1 MSLPHIAMWIN
12 NSIGI
17 SGDGD
22 GSIIVLELMLVQ
34 HNKDALSQWTAGDD
48 YGTVNETI
56 IERERIRVA
65 MAHMHWTWC
74 DVFFVIWY
82 IAKWF
87 FDHLAINENYIIDC
101 GSIVIWSRQSVATC
115 VRVCVCAC
123 ERWASFNFP
132 NAWLCQLI
140 ERARLIL
147 VFVRFVCR
155 LRMKKPENGSVVLWK
170 SRWYDDE
177 TQNPTKYKTH
187 NMEKKTTN
195 EKQPSYY
202 YT

>member
-115 VRVCVCAC
+115 VCVCMWEMSFIQFSQCLALPIDWARAIDIGFCSVCV
-123 ERWASFNFP
+123 
-132 NAWLCQLI
+132 
-140 ERARLIL
+140 
-147 VFVRFVCR
+147 
-155 LRMKKPENGSVVLWK
+155 SVK
-170 SRWYDDE
+170 
-177 TQNPTKYKTH
+177 
-187 NMEKKTTN
+187 N
-195 EKQPSYY
+195 EKAREWVGCIVKIALIWWWNTKSNQIQNA
-202 YT
+202 